1 MIGEACRLF
10 IQSLRLQRE
19 SQLPIGSHSFIK
31 LGKTSLFTFCFSIFV
46 LIFLARYF
54 LITEHSAHIALAVP
68 YLPWLLFLACPLMH
82 LFMHGGSHGHRD

>member
-1 MIGEACRLF
+1 M
-10 IQSLRLQRE
+10 QDE
-19 SQLPIGSHSFIK
+19 SHPPLWRTRSGV
-31 LGKTSLFTFCFSIFV
+31 V
-46 LIFLARYF
+46 LIGFLAVAAYF